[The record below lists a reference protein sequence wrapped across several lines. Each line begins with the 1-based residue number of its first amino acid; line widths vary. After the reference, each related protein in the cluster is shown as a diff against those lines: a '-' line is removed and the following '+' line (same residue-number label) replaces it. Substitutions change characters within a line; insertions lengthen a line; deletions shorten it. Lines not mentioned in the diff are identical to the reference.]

1 MPLTGLIVK
10 SCLVYSNQPTILYEP
25 RLIFFICYLHII
37 HAEKGSLEVQILY
50 SRQGVLMTLSNIY
63 DGLFFLEIV
72 HLQFRVSL
80 FHEKALTIFF
90 INGHYQHYHYHFII
104 ADLSKPGSS
113 GCFCSQNMEVLT

>member
-37 HAEKGSLEVQILY
+37 HAEKGSLGVQILY

-63 DGLFFLEIV
+63 DGVFF
-72 HLQFRVSL
+72 FGNSA
-80 FHEKALTIFF
+80 FTI
-90 INGHYQHYHYHFII
+90 
-104 ADLSKPGSS
+104 
-113 GCFCSQNMEVLT
+113 